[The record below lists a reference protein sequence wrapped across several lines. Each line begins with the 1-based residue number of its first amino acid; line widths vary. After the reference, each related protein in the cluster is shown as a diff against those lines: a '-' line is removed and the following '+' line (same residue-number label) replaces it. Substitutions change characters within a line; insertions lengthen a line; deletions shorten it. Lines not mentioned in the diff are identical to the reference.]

1 MTEFRGY
8 VVLNDMFRPE
18 IICDAKIAFG
28 VEMKLFDIASLHK
41 KPPKQIRNSVVG
53 ALNRHATSVF

>member
-1 MTEFRGY
+1 M
-8 VVLNDMFRPE
+8 VLNDLFRPE
-18 IICDAKIAFG
+18 SISDAKIAFG

-41 KPPKQIRNSVVG
+41 KPPKQTHSSVDG